1 MIQSRDDPL
10 YILVFSS
17 SSSPPF
23 IPGLSQSILSLVYS
37 RPQIQIGYS
46 ARHILPFVH
55 SSVKENSLLRTFI
68 VLTQSSSS
76 LENEEREEEKT
87 RRDYPSIFSSV

>member
-10 YILVFSS
+10 YILVFS

-76 LENEEREEEKT
+76 LENEEREEKNT
-87 RRDYPSIFSSV
+87 ARLSIDLLICLE